1 MTKTHESNNERS
13 LSPETTLCCCHPLL
27 LPAREIRVE
36 EVTSEI
42 KTVLFP
48 LPSSEGQIL
57 KGESLGITSSST
69 LTTFT
74 YQLTKPIF

>member
-1 MTKTHESNNERS
+1 MTKTHERNNERS
-13 LSPETTLCCCHPLL
+13 LSPETTRCCCHPLPR
-27 LPAREIRVE
+27 PAREIRAE

-42 KTVLFP
+42 DCFIP
-48 LPSSEGQIL
+48 PPGSEGQIL
-57 KGESLGITSSST
+57 KGESLDITSSAT